1 MTETHTYP
9 DGSQV
14 IGAAPFPELS
24 PVQRAEIAARER
36 SAQEQASMQR
46 TVTFEFEAPLGC
58 HDEIEAAAK
67 EIAARYI
74 AAMAVENK
82 APETPRRG
90 RPPKAKAE

>member
-14 IGAAPFPELS
+14 IGVAPFPELS

-58 HDEIEAAAK
+58 HAEIEAAAK
-67 EIAARYI
+67 EITARYI
-74 AAMAVENK
+74 ASMAIKE
-82 APETPRRG
+82 PEPEAPRRG